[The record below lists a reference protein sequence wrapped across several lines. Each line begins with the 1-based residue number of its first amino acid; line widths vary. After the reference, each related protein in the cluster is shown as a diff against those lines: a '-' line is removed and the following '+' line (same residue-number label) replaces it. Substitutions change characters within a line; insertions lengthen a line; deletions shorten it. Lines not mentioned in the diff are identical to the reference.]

1 MSRLVAALVLAL
13 CASVCAEI
21 APAAALDCAAAPVTA
36 RIAAVPARGEV
47 LLDDGAT
54 IRLAGVRLADAGPAG
69 VAAREALDRLIG
81 ARAGVRTLDVEPD
94 RWGRRPG
101 ILEIA
106 GGASAEGGTPATDLA
121 ADLVTRGLARVDPG
135 PDGLL
140 CRPGLLDLEAA
151 ARRDRLGL
159 WADPAE
165 RVLRAEETEA
175 LAAQAGRFAVV
186 EGVVRRVG
194 VRERRTY
201 LDFGYAW
208 DGGFTAIVP
217 DDVWA
222 RLEASGLG
230 AEALEARRMRVR
242 GIIEVWRGPALRVGA
257 AEAIEI
263 LSMTSAQPRRPLP

>member
-1 MSRLVAALVLAL
+1 MPRLSYTVLVAFV
-13 CASVCAEI
+13 ASFAAVI
-21 APAAALDCAAAPVTA
+21 APAAALDCAAAPA
-36 RIAAVPARGEV
+36 SERIAAVPARGEV
-47 LLDDGAT
+47 LLESGAT

-69 VAAREALDRLIG
+69 VAARAALDRLVG
-81 ARAGVRTLDVEPD
+81 ARVAVRTLDAEPD

-101 ILEIA
+101 ALEV
-106 GGASAEGGTPATDLA
+106 SAEVGDLA

-135 PDGLL
+135 PDALL

-151 ARRDRLGL
+151 ARRDGLGL

-175 LAAQAGRFAVV
+175 ILARAGRFAVV

-201 LDFGYAW
+201 LDFGFAW
-208 DGGFTAIVP
+208 EGGFTAIVP

-222 RLEASGLG
+222 RLGASGLD
-230 AEALEARRMRVR
+230 ADALEARRMRVR